1 MGTAS
6 VADYCRAVEAHLTRV
21 NGGHLVRIV
30 GPAFA
35 LVREWESSGI
45 PLSVV
50 QRAIDQ
56 KAERHKQ
63 GAAARSG
70 RPLRI
75 EFCENDVRE
84 LFEDW
89 KRAVGVAALPEAD
102 ADTTD
107 VSPAETSTDDP
118 AETDAVIPSSR
129 RQPLSKHLER
139 VSDRLSRLLGRHDL
153 PEPFLERVNLTISAV
168 AEARDRAR
176 TARGAAR
183 DEIVASLRPLDVD
196 LMAAAREVPSL
207 AERDA
212 MRRQAEEELAA
223 YRSRLTAD
231 AWTTALAATT
241 DRLLRERFALP
252 VIDPDEA

>member
-6 VADYCRAVEAHLTRV
+6 VADYCRAVETHLTRV

-30 GPAFA
+30 GPGFA

-45 PLSVV
+45 PLSIV

-63 GAAARSG
+63 GAAGRSG

-75 EFCENDVRE
+75 EFCEIDVRE

-89 KRAVGVAALPEAD
+89 KRAIGIAALPDD
-102 ADTTD
+102 ATP
-107 VSPAETSTDDP
+107 SGAETEH
-118 AETDAVIPSSR
+118 AVAGVDAVVPSSR

-139 VSDRLSRLLGRHDL
+139 VSDKLSRLLGRQDL
-153 PEPFLERVNLTISAV
+153 PEPFLERVNATISVV
-168 AEARDRAR
+168 AAARDRAR

-183 DEIVASLRPLDVD
+183 DEIVAVLRPLDVEI
-196 LMAAAREVPSL
+196 MAAARLVPTA

-212 MRRQAEEELAA
+212 MQRQAEDELGA
-223 YRSRLTAD
+223 YRSRLSPN
-231 AWTTALAATT
+231 AWETALTATK
-241 DRLLRERFALP
+241 DRLLRERWSLP